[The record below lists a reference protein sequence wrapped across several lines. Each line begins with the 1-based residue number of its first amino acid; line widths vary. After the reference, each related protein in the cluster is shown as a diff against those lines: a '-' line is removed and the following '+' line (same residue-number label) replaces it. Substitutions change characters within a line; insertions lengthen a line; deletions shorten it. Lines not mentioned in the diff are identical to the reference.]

1 MGKEQSRAA
10 CTSKGDVADKGPDRF
25 KIGDRVAVTMDV
37 ETFRLLQNDYG
48 GWEAQMSLIFGNV
61 GIVQRVLPN
70 GGIMVNYK
78 VANATWQLNPVA
90 VEKLIAYKP
99 GDKVKVCVTPE
110 AMKELQK
117 GHGGYYEHMRP
128 SIGKVGIVLS
138 SMPDYDVYVRVCNR
152 VWLFNPLC
160 LEPAPNSPIDNSD
173 SSSSQTA
180 ADNMVDLVGNLEDL
194 RQALEHF
201 GERARRRSLQES
213 PLHTVCYHGNE
224 DMAKTLID
232 AGNDVNVKDIDG
244 NTPLHYC
251 AVGNEPG
258 AMRLLVTARADL
270 NAVNHRNRTPL
281 HVAASKGHADCVRT
295 LLSYSRRINVN
306 IQDAAGDTALHDAI
320 TFDNTVIAGLLID
333 FRAMDLSLQN
343 KRGFNSLHHACF
355 KGNHEIAERILSKR
369 LNLLNVAKNDGFMA
383 LHLAAKNGHIRVVK
397 TLLSKRQCDMNAHA
411 SKGETPLMLAAFFG
425 HWDIVE
431 ILVEAG
437 ADVNRQDQDGDTVLH
452 YAISRHHLIALHS
465 PDTSNSPTLSA
476 IARELPNERLAP
488 LCYLANRGA
497 DFHIMNNKGISP
509 LIMAAATDILE
520 HIAAWAS
527 RSRFTVSEASRV
539 TRQSS
544 ASPLTREKC
553 KICIE
558 SEANVVFQPCGHRTT
573 CQECSVRCKV
583 CLTCAVP
590 IQEKVDLDG
599 MPVRGREQNQTT
611 PRDLDSRLQ
620 ELEDRHTCNI
630 CMEKPRDVVFM
641 CGHGSCKVCAENL
654 DLCHMCRVPIER
666 KIALYLD

>member
-201 GERARRRSLQES
+201 GEVVQRARRRSLQES

-251 AVGNEPG
+251 AVG
-258 AMRLLVTARADL
+258 
-270 NAVNHRNRTPL
+270 
-281 HVAASKGHADCVRT
+281 
-295 LLSYSRRINVN
+295 
-306 IQDAAGDTALHDAI
+306 
-320 TFDNTVIAGLLID
+320 
-333 FRAMDLSLQN
+333 
-343 KRGFNSLHHACF
+343 
-355 KGNHEIAERILSKR
+355 IAERILSKR